1 MRFVSVREL
10 RTRSA
15 EVWRRLKDER
25 DMVVTSN
32 GKPVAILSGVSQDN
46 LEESLSAMRRA
57 RAIVAVQ
64 AMQRRSVETG
74 ASRMTKAE
82 IQDEIDA
89 ARKGRPK

>member
-10 RTRSA
+10 RARSA
-15 EVWRRLKDER
+15 EVWRRLAKDG

-32 GKPVAILSGVSQDN
+32 GKPVAILSGVSQEN
-46 LEESLSAMRRA
+46 LEESLSAIRRA
-57 RAIVAVQ
+57 RAITAVQ

-74 ASRMTKAE
+74 ASCMTKAE

-89 ARKGRPK
+89 ARKGRPQ

>member
-32 GKPVAILSGVSQDN
+32 GKPVAILSGVSQEN

-57 RAIVAVQ
+57 RAIAAVQ
-64 AMQRRSVETG
+64 AMQRISVETG

>member
-15 EVWRRLKDER
+15 EIWRRLKDER

-32 GKPVAILSGVSQDN
+32 GKPVAILSGVSQEN

-57 RAIVAVQ
+57 RAIAAVQ
-64 AMQRRSVETG
+64 AMQRRSDETG

-82 IQDEIDA
+82 IQGEIDA